1 MNIRIQSKIRY
12 NGQEYSSPRDLPVE
26 VRAAYDKALR
36 NPAAVTTQR
45 IVINGHEFAAESN
58 LPSNEKRLYD
68 DVLALIQDNGAVT
81 LPANRPPESWL
92 TAGQTKLVVLLAG
105 LLVLAALVILSR

>member
-1 MNIRIQSKIRY
+1 MNIRIKSKIRY

-45 IVINGHEFAAESN
+45 IVINGHEFAGETDMPA
-58 LPSNEKRLYD
+58 NEKKLYD

-81 LPANRPPESWL
+81 LPGPPPTESWL
-92 TAGQTKLVVLLAG
+92 TSGQTKLIFLLAG
-105 LLVLAALVILSR
+105 FLVLAALVILSR